1 MTGRQVGQF
10 TCMHPVVG
18 GGKKVESGGV
28 MGGGEHARTRRHARG
43 NAIHASRAT
52 MTFSLSGGSGPPAR
66 REAFAG
72 AGVVL
77 ARVESEGGGYIYI
90 YPPFTFHP
98 ASTTPARRG
107 GPGRE
112 DARMHGLSAGSGP
125 PTTHHR
131 TTHHRGALSVGLPTG
146 CNHVYMCHNTLAGSA
161 TVTRM
166 EKEGEVCDKRTNL
179 RNSGLNLSRS

>member
-1 MTGRQVGQF
+1 MQATPVGATPPARAGACCDGQAGR
-10 TCMHPVVG
+10 TIHL
-18 GGKKVESGGV
+18 
-28 MGGGEHARTRRHARG
+28 
-43 NAIHASRAT
+43 HASR
-52 MTFSLSGGSGPPAR
+52 FGRRQKGGVGR
-66 REAFAG
+66 GDGR
-72 AGVVL
+72 
-77 ARVESEGGGYIYI
+77 GG
-90 YPPFTFHP
+90 TRSHP
-98 ASTTPARRG
+98 AARPRKRHPCIKGNHDIQPKWRQWPGPARRG